1 MAFSLKQKLKL
12 LEEIKKI
19 AQKASESIMDI
30 YKESF
35 EIQIKNDG
43 SPLTKADE
51 NAHHVIKGIL
61 SNIDPQL
68 PLLSEESLAEEFKER
83 RNWKSYWLVD
93 PLDGTKEFV
102 SRNGE
107 FTVNIALIEDTRAT
121 LGVVIAPAMQIEYS
135 GITGLGAWR
144 REKDGKT
151 CEIKVSQP
159 HNPCIR
165 VLGSRSHSN
174 AGLENYLA
182 TLGNHKLKKMGS
194 SLKICR
200 IAEGEAD
207 LYPRFSP
214 TSEWDTAASQAILE
228 SAGGSM
234 IDLDG
239 QPIRYNTKNG
249 LLNPHFLAVGDP
261 EKNWL
266 KSALSD

>member
-1 MAFSLKQKLKL
+1 MY
-12 LEEIKKI
+12 KI
-19 AQKASESIMDI
+19 Q
-30 YKESF
+30 
-35 EIQIKNDG
+35 
-43 SPLTKADE
+43 
-51 NAHHVIKGIL
+51 
-61 SNIDPQL
+61 
-68 PLLSEESLAEEFKER
+68 
-83 RNWKSYWLVD
+83 
-93 PLDGTKEFV
+93 
-102 SRNGE
+102 
-107 FTVNIALIEDTRAT
+107 
-121 LGVVIAPAMQIEYS
+121 
-135 GITGLGAWR
+135 
-144 REKDGKT
+144 
-151 CEIKVSQP
+151 
-159 HNPCIR
+159 
-165 VLGSRSHSN
+165 
-174 AGLENYLA
+174 GLENYLA

-249 LLNPHFLAVGDP
+249 LLNPHFLAFGDP